1 MHQKLQEMKK
11 KKKKRKVHE
20 KNGQCDSDLL
30 IQGLSKRFSA
40 AALPVLWHLS
50 S

>member
-1 MHQKLQEMKK
+1 MHQKLQEMKKKKK

-30 IQGLSKRFSA
+30 NTQ
-40 AALPVLWHLS
+40 VLNTHT
-50 S
+50 

>member
-1 MHQKLQEMKK
+1 MHQKLQEMK

-30 IQGLSKRFSA
+30 NTSSQRFSA
-40 AALPVLWHLS
+40 QFCGTYLAS
-50 S
+50 